1 MDIILNVS
9 YDEFNL
15 KYIIMIDI
23 LINGIVEFTWVGYV
37 IYTLIVTHITIVAIT
52 LYLHRGVCHSAIEIK
67 PALGHFFRFW
77 LWLTTSMRTADWV
90 AIHRKHHAKVE
101 TIDDPHSPA
110 YHGIKNVLLCG
121 ADLYHDEKNN
131 PETIAKYSQN
141 CPNDWV
147 EEHVYTGR
155 NNLGIL
161 FLFIGNI
168 LLFGVVGIIIWSIQ
182 MAWTPI
188 FAAGGIN
195 GAGHYWGYRN
205 YDTSDDSTNMS
216 PVGVLIGGE
225 ELHNNH
231 HAFPTAAKFS
241 LKPWEFDIGWLY
253 IKIFSAVGQINVKRL
268 APKTI
273 VNIPADILDSETGYA
288 LLRSK
293 LTVITNYTKNVLSP
307 LMKQESKEAN
317 SDFKSL
323 LKRSKPSMVREPHR
337 ISNQETVTLDEIFKK
352 SSTLKTAYHLKNKLF
367 DILHSRNLKH
377 ESFIETINA
386 WRDEA
391 QNEGIECLVDFS
403 NSLKGYKVVK

>member
-1 MDIILNVS
+1 
-9 YDEFNL
+9 
-15 KYIIMIDI
+15 MINI

-273 VNIPADILDSETGYA
+273 VNMPADILDSETGYA

>member
-253 IKIFSAVGQINVKRL
+253 IKIFSAIGQINVKRL
-268 APKTI
+268 APKTV
-273 VNIPADILDSETGYA
+273 VNMPADILDSETGYA

-307 LMKQESKEAN
+307 LMKQESREAS
-317 SDFKSL
+317 SDFKNL

-337 ISNQETVTLDEIFKK
+337 ISNKETLTLDEIFKK

-386 WRDEA
+386 WREEA